1 MVVNAIFYIK
11 CSDIDTDRLSMSAIA
26 RFKKKG
32 GFLQLLKLVET
43 SGIKK
48 QEKFLHL
55 IEDES
60 PLWAQTVKDK
70 MLTFEKVL
78 AAEDEILIK
87 IFTKI
92 KDLTLAA
99 ASFAMTEKQKIQIL
113 NLLPSLTQRRINDQL
128 DMIQPGESEITT
140 AVVQILAE
148 IRQMIENDKK
158 LLEAID
164 PKLKIEDDLEDKLL
178 GVSQVNTHA
187 VLSRQEDISKSVNT
201 GSVDADE
208 EIFRLRKKIKDL
220 QNEMDRLAVQNH
232 DLKAK
237 LDRIIKLAS

>member
-1 MVVNAIFYIK
+1 
-11 CSDIDTDRLSMSAIA
+11 MSAIA

-55 IEDES
+55 IEEES
-60 PLWAQTVKDK
+60 PLWAQAVRDK
-70 MLTFEKVL
+70 ILTFDKVL
-78 AAEDEILIK
+78 LANSEVLIQ
-87 IFTKI
+87 IFSQI
-92 KDLTLAA
+92 KVLTLAA
-99 ASFAMTEKQKIQIL
+99 ASYAMTEEQRTKVFT
-113 NLLPSLTQRRINDQL
+113 LLPGPTQRKINDQI
-128 DMIQPGESEITT
+128 DIIQPGESEINT
-140 AVVQILAE
+140 ALVQILSE
-148 IRQMIENDKK
+148 IRVMIEKDKV
-158 LLEAID
+158 LLEKID

-178 GVSQVNTHA
+178 GGTNTSTQSA
-187 VLSRQEDISKSVNT
+187 SSRREDFSKPITT
-201 GSVDADE
+201 GNVDADE

-237 LDRIIKLAS
+237 LDRILKLAS